1 MSARA
6 AGDVRREQRG
16 AAARQRQRRPRHGEG
31 GGGGGG
37 SGAGP
42 AATAAAM
49 AAVGERR
56 SLPSPEAMLGQPW
69 SHWVDAAKL
78 HGNDGEWPPSTA
90 ATPHPLPPLLPGAAL
105 PAGAPGRAAG
115 SRARRGARLRSHPR
129 RWRPGSLCGARPPGR
144 LGSGAERAAPAPVP
158 VIRDTVRGGRSRS
171 PEPGTS
177 CPGFRL
183 GVGRAAA
190 AAGEASPPL
199 TAGPRSPRSL
209 CSCVRCRVPTGERL
223 QVTSGGQSYPLAL
236 PCIEILWLFLVVLG
250 TALEESFKEYGRNRE
265 AMRLCREGECDSFLK
280 KSARRSFAPRNCLAE
295 GQAWEGERIRV
306 SHWFGFGNGGLSVT
320 DVISIIIKLLHI
332 LKTTS

>member
-78 HGNDGEWPPSTA
+78 HGNDGEWPPTTA
-90 ATPHPLPPLLPGAAL
+90 SPTPLPPARPQRTPRVPRDGT
-105 PAGAPGRAAG
+105 AGC
-115 SRARRGARLRSHPR
+115 RARRGARVRSHPR
-129 RWRPGSLCGARPPGR
+129 RSRPSSLCGARPPAG

-158 VIRDTVRGGRSRS
+158 VIRDTGRGGRSRS

-177 CPGFRL
+177 CPGFSL
-183 GVGRAAA
+183 GVGRGAP

-199 TAGPRSPRSL
+199 TAAPPLRGPGALGPSVL
-209 CSCVRCRVPTGERL
+209 CLCRVPACAHGGTGHR
-223 QVTSGGQSYPLAL
+223 SRAGCQSYPLAF
-236 PCIEILWLFLVVLG
+236 PWIEILWLFG
-250 TALEESFKEYGRNRE
+250 FRNSIRRKFQGIRE
-265 AMRLCREGECDSFLK
+265 KPRSNATLP
-280 KSARRSFAPRNCLAE
+280 RR
-295 GQAWEGERIRV
+295 
-306 SHWFGFGNGGLSVT
+306 
-320 DVISIIIKLLHI
+320 
-332 LKTTS
+332 